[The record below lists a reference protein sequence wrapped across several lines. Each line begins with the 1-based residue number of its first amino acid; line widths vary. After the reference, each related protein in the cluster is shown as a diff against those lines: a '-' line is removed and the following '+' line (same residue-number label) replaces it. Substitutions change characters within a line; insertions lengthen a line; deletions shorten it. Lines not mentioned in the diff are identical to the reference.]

1 MKQVHFVLFKL
12 SGSLATEFVFLS
24 NETYMARSTLN
35 LNPIELNY

>member
-1 MKQVHFVLFKL
+1 MFIVLFKL

-24 NETYMARSTLN
+24 NETYMARSTLIN